1 MMYVNCPK
9 KTLKGK
15 IAQSQGGLS
24 KLIPIRS
31 DGSQTGGWISWEKTL
46 KRRVGK

>member
-15 IAQSQGGLS
+15 IAQSHGRLS
-24 KLIPIRS
+24 KSIPLRS
-31 DGSQTGGWISWEKTL
+31 DGSQTGGWTSWENTL
-46 KRRVGK
+46 KGRVGK